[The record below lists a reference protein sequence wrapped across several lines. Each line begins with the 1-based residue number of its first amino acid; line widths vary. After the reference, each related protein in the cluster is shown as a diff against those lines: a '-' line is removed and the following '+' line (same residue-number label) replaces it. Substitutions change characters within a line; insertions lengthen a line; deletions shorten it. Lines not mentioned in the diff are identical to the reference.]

1 MLSLLRLECKQKNYS
16 NPSRIRI
23 FLFLSYSFGIETVN
37 TFIHYVVPLKPYPI
51 SDQNGQSLDSFSDQ
65 NGAKTLPNGA
75 AHTSVYGLYKGVPP
89 PPSPRAWKTNPK
101 SKRHIKKLIWLC
113 CVILRYP
120 SCFDLMTWRRDSAC
134 FSRESRRSRSE
145 LRTLGYLIPLQWW
158 MIACNINQREG
169 NREQENSPSP
179 LAVI

>member
-89 PPSPRAWKTNPK
+89 PLPPGLEDESEIQAPY
-101 SKRHIKKLIWLC
+101 KKINLIVLC
-113 CVILRYP
+113 D
-120 SCFDLMTWRRDSAC
+120 F
-134 FSRESRRSRSE
+134 E
-145 LRTLGYLIPLQWW
+145 IPF
-158 MIACNINQREG
+158 MF
-169 NREQENSPSP
+169 
-179 LAVI
+179 